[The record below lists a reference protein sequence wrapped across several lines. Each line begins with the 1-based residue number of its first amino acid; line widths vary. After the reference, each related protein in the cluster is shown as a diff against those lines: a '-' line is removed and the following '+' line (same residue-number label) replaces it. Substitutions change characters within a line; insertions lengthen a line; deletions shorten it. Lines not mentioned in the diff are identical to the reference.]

1 LDALTANPEV
11 WAKTIFLLNFDE
23 NDGYFDHALN
33 PAVPSY
39 DINGELQGKTTMPTK
54 GLYFDNS
61 TRTYSAAS
69 YLSPSDTI
77 SGNLRPWGMGFRVP
91 FYVVSPWSKGGW
103 INSEVAD
110 HISIPL
116 FLEKWLG
123 ITVPAISSWHR
134 SVCSDLTSFFNFR
147 TPNDEFPNLP
157 DLSGFAA
164 SDAASET
171 LPPVVPPPNQA
182 LPRQEPGFARSRA
195 LPYALHATASTG
207 PSGTVTLEFVNAG
220 KLGAVFHVYDRLN
233 LNRIPRR
240 YTVEAGKRLSD
251 DFWDTNSPDYAAA
264 AKGAYNLWVYGP
276 NGFVRAFE
284 GRIIQEGS
292 LGLVHPEIEL
302 AYNAEQTGIHL
313 KLRGN
318 SSNPVEFTLAD
329 NAYGNTAP
337 QTISVGSNET
347 FKLFWAVK
355 ASGNWYDFS
364 VKSEN
369 GFHRQFAGRM
379 EDGKDQITDPQM
391 GRSIALYTNPALG

>member
-1 LDALTANPEV
+1 
-11 WAKTIFLLNFDE
+11 
-23 NDGYFDHALN
+23 
-33 PAVPSY
+33 
-39 DINGELQGKTTMPTK
+39 MPTK

-61 TRTYSAAS
+61 ARTYSTAS

-103 INSEVAD
+103 INSEAAD

-123 ITVPAISSWHR
+123 ITVPAISPWHR

-147 TPNDEFPNLP
+147 TPNDEFPDLP
-157 DLSGFAA
+157 DLSGYAA

-171 LPPVVPPPNQA
+171 LPSVVPPATQA

-195 LPYALHATASTG
+195 LPYAFHVNASTG
-207 PSGTVTLEFVNAG
+207 PSGKVTLNFVNTG
-220 KLGAVFHVYDRLN
+220 KKGAVFHVYDRLN

-240 YTVEAGKRLSD
+240 YTVEAGERLSD
-251 DFWDTNSPDYAAA
+251 DFWNTNSRNYVVVS
-264 AKGAYNLWVYGP
+264 KGSYSLWVYGP

-302 AYNAEQTGIHL
+302 AYDAEQTGIHIE
-313 KLRGN
+313 LRSN
-318 SSNPVEFTLAD
+318 SSNAVEFTLAD
-329 NAYGNTAP
+329 NAYGGIAP
-337 QTISVGSNET
+337 QMISVGPNET
-347 FKLFWAVK
+347 FKLFWPVSG
-355 ASGNWYDFS
+355 SGNWYDFS

-369 GFHRQFAGRM
+369 GYRRQFAGRL
-379 EDGKDQITDPQM
+379 EDGKDHITDPQM
-391 GRSIALYTNPALG
+391 GRPIAPYTNPAWG